1 LRLILL
7 LITLLFAAPVAA
19 QTAQPPAPPP
29 PIDPVTAQQ
38 VSQAQAELRGALPG
52 PHAKTLTDAQ
62 INAKLAVI
70 PDVKTK
76 IAAALAVLTPR
87 LQDADARLEQLG
99 PAPGPSQPPEA
110 QAAAD
115 TRKHISAAR
124 EAVDGEV
131 KLAKLTQLVA
141 DQTARALVAQL
152 HDNFQARL
160 WTRSRSIADPGLWAD
175 LAASAP
181 TDFARFGDDLTDE
194 GAQFSTAMARPG
206 HAIVMIIGVLLGL
219 ILIGPGRVALNR
231 LGVRRAQAITGGA
244 LRRPAL
250 ALWLVLVA
258 TITPIVGG
266 QVIRG
271 VLLGAGALT
280 PDFDDLV
287 RLAIRAV
294 AFAAFLEGLGRALL
308 SPKRPGLRLAPLGDE
323 LVQRVAPYPGL
334 VGASAGIATFVAGFN
349 AAIGSSLA
357 TAVAS
362 DCVTLLIELVATGA
376 ALLAMAQVRQAR
388 LEAAN
393 SSDSGGSR
401 APWVV
406 AVVAAWLALAGVL
419 LAVLAGY
426 LSLASFLMRET
437 VWIGA
442 VLAALMLAVSF
453 VDALFPA
460 LLTDGGAPGRAVRA
474 AIGLSESAME
484 QIAVLAS
491 GVFRLAF
498 LALAALAAVAPFGA
512 GLGDMTGRLAQA
524 PLQLRIGQTL
534 VSPVTILGGVGLF
547 LVGLLI
553 TRAVR
558 GWLETTY
565 LPKTDMDVGV
575 RNSFATA
582 ASYLGVII
590 AAILGFAYL
599 GLSFS
604 QIALFASALS
614 VGIGFGLQAIIGN
627 FVSGLILLAERPVQ
641 VGDWVAIGD
650 LEGDVKAINIRA
662 TEIEMTD
669 RSRLIV
675 PNSDL
680 VTKTVR
686 NVTHSGA
693 LGRVKIV
700 LRVDDSAD
708 PLAVRETIL
717 THLGAHGDVLSDP
730 PPSVYLTDVRDGALE
745 FTAFA
750 YVASPRYAFRVKS
763 DLLFRIVP
771 DLKASGVALAS
782 SATVVN
788 VGLGDRPIEPTLE
801 PGPAPEA
808 KPETKTETKT
818 G

>member
-1 LRLILL
+1 MRLILIL
-7 LITLLFAAPVAA
+7 FALVFAAPAAA
-19 QTAQPPAPPP
+19 QTTQAPPP
-29 PIDPVTAQQ
+29 VDPAIAQQ
-38 VSQAQAELRGALPG
+38 VSQAQAELRGAFPG
-52 PHAKTLTDAQ
+52 QQAKSLTDAQ

-70 PDVKTK
+70 PDVKAK

-87 LQDADARLEQLG
+87 LQDVDARLAQLG
-99 PAPGPSQPPEA
+99 PAPGAGQPPEA
-110 QAAAD
+110 PAAAD
-115 TRKHISAAR
+115 TRKRISAAR

-131 KLAKLTQLVA
+131 KLAMLTRLVA
-141 DQTARALVAQL
+141 DQTSKALVSQL
-152 HDNFQARL
+152 HENFQARL
-160 WTRSRSIADPGLWAD
+160 WTRSRSIADPSLWTD
-175 LAASAP
+175 LAGSAP
-181 TDFARFGDDLTDE
+181 TDFARFTDDLTDE
-194 GAQFSTAMARPG
+194 GARFSAAIAQPG
-206 HAIVMIIGVLLGL
+206 RAIVMVIGVLLG
-219 ILIGPGRVALNR
+219 IALIGPGRVGLNR
-231 LGVRRAQAITGGA
+231 LGVRRAQAGAGGD

-258 TITPIVGG
+258 SITPIVGG

-271 VLLGAGALT
+271 TLLGAGALT
-280 PDFDDLV
+280 PDFNDLV
-287 RLAIRAV
+287 RLAIRSV

-323 LVQRVAPYPGL
+323 LVQRIAPYPGL
-334 VGASAGIATFVAGFN
+334 VGASAGLATFVAGFN

-362 DCVTLLIELVATGA
+362 DCVTLLIEMVATGA

-388 LEAAN
+388 LEAAK
-393 SSDSGGSR
+393 DSPGGGSR

-426 LSLASFLMRET
+426 LSLASILMRET

-442 VLAALMLAVSF
+442 VLASLMLAMRF
-453 VDALFPA
+453 VGDLFPA
-460 LLTDGGAPGRAVRA
+460 LLTDGGAVGRPVRA
-474 AIGLSESAME
+474 AIGLSESTME
-484 QIAVLAS
+484 QMAVLAS
-491 GVFRLAF
+491 GVCQ
-498 LALAALAAVAPFGA
+498 LALLILAWLAAVAPFGA
-512 GLGDMTGRLAQA
+512 GVGELTGHLGQI
-524 PLQLRIGQTL
+524 PLQLKIGQT
-534 VSPVTILGGVGLF
+534 VISPVTVVGGVGMF
-547 LVGLLI
+547 LAGLLV
-553 TRAVR
+553 TRVVR
-558 GWLETTY
+558 RWLETAY
-565 LPKTDMDVGV
+565 LPKTDLDVGL
-575 RNSFATA
+575 RNSLATMA
-582 ASYLGVII
+582 TYLGFVF
-590 AAILGFAYL
+590 AGILGFAYL

-627 FVSGLILLAERPVQ
+627 FVSGIILLAERPVQ

-717 THLGAHGDVLSDP
+717 THLSAHGDVLSDP
-730 PPSVYLTDVRDGALE
+730 PSSVYLTDVRDGAME

-782 SATVVN
+782 STTVVN

-801 PGPAPEA
+801 PTPEA
-808 KPETKTETKT
+808 KSETKPEPKT
-818 G
+818 A